1 MSLDA
6 LIKDANAQ
14 VEGAVVRDAG
24 GMPVPPMPPGAM
36 CNGTGT
42 QALLTGDEAEVAR
55 ILQICNACRY
65 CEGFCAVFPAMT
77 RRLEFNKA
85 DINYMAN
92 LCHNCGDCL
101 HACQYAP
108 PHDFQVNVPQAMAKV
123 RAQTYQE
130 FAWPPSFGALYKR
143 NGLVVSL
150 ALAAALALFLVLA
163 VAMTGSLFHEPLAGD
178 FYAIFPH
185 NMLVVM
191 FGSVFLFAVLALGMG
206 VVRFW
211 RQSVPGPRTTDAIV
225 EATANV
231 LTLKYM
237 DGGHGKGCNNED
249 DAFTLWRRRYH
260 HFTFY
265 GFMLCFAATSVATLY
280 HYLLG
285 WEAPYD
291 YTSLPVVLG
300 TLGGIG
306 LLIGPAGLFWLN
318 LRRHPLH
325 GDHAQRPMDLGF
337 IALLF
342 FISLTGL
349 VLMVFRD
356 TSWMGLLLAV
366 HLGTVMALFLTM
378 PYGKFAHGI
387 FRSAA
392 LLKWNVEKRQP
403 LNLNVGGD

>member
-1 MSLDA
+1 MQLEA
-6 LIKDANAQ
+6 LIKKASVSGSADMHDGSGMPAPTLPP
-14 VEGAVVRDAG
+14 G
-24 GMPVPPMPPGAM
+24 GM
-36 CNGTGT
+36 CNDSTVQT
-42 QALLTGDEAEVAR
+42 LLTANEAEAAR

-108 PHDFQVNVPQAMAKV
+108 PHDFQVNVPQTMARV
-123 RAQTYQE
+123 RVETYQE
-130 FAWPPSFGALYKR
+130 FAWPRPLGAMYKR

-150 ALAAALALFLVLA
+150 ALAAALALFLVLV
-163 VAMTGSLFHEPLAGD
+163 VAMNGSLLHEPLKGD

-185 NMLVVM
+185 NLLVAM
-191 FGSVFLFAVLALGMG
+191 FGTVFMLAVLALGVS

-211 RQSVPGPRTTDAIV
+211 RQSVPGPHQGEALV
-225 EATANV
+225 EAASNV

-249 DAFTLWRRRYH
+249 DAFTLWRRRFH

-265 GFMLCFAATSVATLY
+265 GFLLCFAATSVATIY
-280 HYLLG
+280 HYVFG
-285 WEAPYD
+285 WAAPYA

-300 TLGGIG
+300 TVGGIG
-306 LLIGPAGLFWLN
+306 LLIGPAGLFWMN

-325 GDHAQRPMDLGF
+325 GDMAQRPVDLGF

-349 VLMVFRD
+349 VLLAFRD
-356 TSWMGLLLAV
+356 TAWMGVLLAI

-387 FRSAA
+387 YRTAA
-392 LLKWNVEKRQP
+392 LLKWNIEKRQP
-403 LNLNVGGD
+403 LDLKLGAD

>member
-1 MSLDA
+1 MQLDN
-6 LIKDANAQ
+6 LIKEATSNSAP
-14 VEGAVVRDAG
+14 AVRDAN
-24 GMPVPPMPPGAM
+24 GMPVPPPPPGAM
-36 CNGTGT
+36 CNGSATEN
-42 QALLTGDEAEVAR
+42 LLTADEAEAER

-92 LCHNCGDCL
+92 LCHNCGACL

-108 PHDFQVNVPQAMAKV
+108 PHDFQVNVPQTMAKV

-130 FAWPPSFGALYKR
+130 FAWPRPMGSLYKR
-143 NGLVVSL
+143 NGLAVSM
-150 ALAAALALFLVLA
+150 ALAVALALFLVMM
-163 VAMTGSLFHEPLAGD
+163 VGMTGSLLHEPLAGD

-185 NMLVVM
+185 NLMAVM
-191 FGSVFLFAVLALGMG
+191 FGTVFMFAILALGIG
-206 VVRFW
+206 VTRFW
-211 RQSVPGPRTTDAIV
+211 RQSVPGPRTGAAVAEAATD
-225 EATANV
+225 V
-231 LTLKYM
+231 LTLKYL

-249 DAFTLWRRRYH
+249 DEFTLRRRRYH

-265 GFMLCFAATSVATLY
+265 GFMLCFAATCVGTIY
-280 HYLLG
+280 HYVFG
-285 WEAPYD
+285 WEAPYA
-291 YTSLPVVLG
+291 YTSLPVILG

-306 LLIGPAGLFWLN
+306 LLIGPAGLFALN
-318 LRRHPLH
+318 LRRHPQH
-325 GDHAQRPMDLGF
+325 GDMTQRPMDLGF

-349 VLMVFRD
+349 ALMVLRD
-356 TSWMGLLLAV
+356 TGWMGVLLAV
-366 HLGTVMALFLTM
+366 HLGFVMALFLTM

-387 FRSAA
+387 YRSAA

-403 LNLNVGGD
+403 LNLNLGAD